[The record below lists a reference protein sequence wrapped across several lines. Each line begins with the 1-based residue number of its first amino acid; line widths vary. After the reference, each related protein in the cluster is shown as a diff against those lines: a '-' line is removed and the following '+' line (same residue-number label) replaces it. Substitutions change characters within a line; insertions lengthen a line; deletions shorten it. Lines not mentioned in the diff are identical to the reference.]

1 LGFLKPAVETQ
12 LYDAAL
18 FQKLMLVSATG
29 SPCFQKRA
37 IGKSNGKNRRKPNKR
52 GKIKRE
58 KFRSAVFICRT
69 EKECLARGVPIEGM
83 LF

>member
-1 LGFLKPAVETQ
+1 

-58 KFRSAVFICRT
+58 KFRSAVFIYRM
-69 EKECLARGVPIEGM
+69 EKDRLVCSAPVEGM
-83 LF
+83 RV